1 MSQPLPLPV
10 HEIESGSVI
19 RVRFGHPDP
28 AICQDVLRQIIESYF
43 QRHKS
48 VHRTASSFFNVFT
61 EQKNEL
67 VIQIRKNEEEL
78 RKLKEKAG
86 IMAGSVEEARKSLTD
101 RRSRLLQEIYDAEAQ
116 LAENRST
123 LGDANA
129 VPARL
134 ERKIEVFSNQ
144 LARVH
149 GDIALLD
156 KNETSILEV
165 QRKLRQDRESYEH
178 IAAGIEAAKF
188 DDAIRDVKTS
198 NIQTVQTPSPP
209 VSNVSQR
216 LKVTGGTFFGFLAA
230 GLALALVIELL
241 TLIGTCFR
249 DVGASN
255 IQTAQTPSLSALN
268 VPQRLNLVGGT
279 FFGLLAAGLTLA
291 FIIGLLILI
300 LLIGICF
307 FLGWHLPALLSPLS
321 SSF

>member
-1 MSQPLPLPV
+1 
-10 HEIESGSVI
+10 
-19 RVRFGHPDP
+19 
-28 AICQDVLRQIIESYF
+28 
-43 QRHKS
+43 
-48 VHRTASSFFNVFT
+48 
-61 EQKNEL
+61 
-67 VIQIRKNEEEL
+67 
-78 RKLKEKAG
+78 
-86 IMAGSVEEARKSLTD
+86 MAGSVEEARKSLTD

-249 DVGASN
+249 DVGAVEYPDGADPVAVCPERPATLESRRRHVFRV
-255 IQTAQTPSLSALN
+255 AGCRPYS
-268 VPQRLNLVGGT
+268 RLHHRVTDPDTTDRNLL
-279 FFGLLAAGLTLA
+279 FFGLAPAGFAFAVVIEFLKEFAFDALRFSPGMFAQSSTERRRMRGSRHDAFVLTSSR
-291 FIIGLLILI
+291 
-300 LLIGICF
+300 
-307 FLGWHLPALLSPLS
+307 ALRRPRS
-321 SSF
+321 